1 MLLSKESSSKAQYEH
16 WALRT
21 LYAFDVVPLKSEW
34 ALIIENYHKLMVP
47 KKAKNKKLLRAEQ
60 YSQKIKWIPLCK
72 IRASILIPST
82 LQSFTIIRVKITKSA
97 HKLIL
102 IVIKWKYGKH
112 IAGARA
118 QWICLPF
125 SPFLV
130 VRCCF
135 FFLLSF
141 LFHSLLQCCLSVDIN
156 SVCLFCM
163 VRIDMDTCIACDWN
177 WVSAR
182 FVVIRILCRHNRS
195 LARCRRNTIRFIF
208 GINRNSCACV
218 LVLV

>member
-1 MLLSKESSSKAQYEH
+1 M
-16 WALRT
+16 
-21 LYAFDVVPLKSEW
+21 
-34 ALIIENYHKLMVP
+34 
-47 KKAKNKKLLRAEQ
+47 LRAEQ

-130 VRCCF
+130 VRCF
-135 FFLLSF
+135 FFSSLIFISFPFAMLSLCWYIF
-141 LFHSLLQCCLSVDIN
+141 GLSILYGAYRYGYMYSMRLKLSVGTFRCDSDFMSSQ
-156 SVCLFCM
+156 SVVGSVQEKYDSVYVRYQQKFMCM
-163 VRIDMDTCIACDWN
+163 CVGVGVNVWGARRRL
-177 WVSAR
+177 VSLYQCMR
-182 FVVIRILCRHNRS
+182 
-195 LARCRRNTIRFIF
+195 
-208 GINRNSCACV
+208 
-218 LVLV
+218 